1 MLFQVDDFDLPEW
14 AHDELKAQCAER
26 AIGVEEFVKYL
37 VCTHVR
43 SLPSQ
48 VGAQFTAPPEM
59 ETRLV
64 GEGFMVVR
72 RTAEG
77 VVLTP
82 SEPMAFEDALAE
94 FQSNGL
100 TEGETIRAVSGCR
113 R

>member
-14 AHDELKAQCAER
+14 AHDGLKAECAER

-37 VCTHVR
+37 VCAHVK
-43 SLPSQ
+43 SLPSHA
-48 VGAQFTAPPEM
+48 GAQLTAPLEM
-59 ETRLV
+59 EARLV
-64 GEGFMVVR
+64 REGFMVVR

-100 TEGETIRAVSGCR
+100 TKDEVI
-113 R
+113 